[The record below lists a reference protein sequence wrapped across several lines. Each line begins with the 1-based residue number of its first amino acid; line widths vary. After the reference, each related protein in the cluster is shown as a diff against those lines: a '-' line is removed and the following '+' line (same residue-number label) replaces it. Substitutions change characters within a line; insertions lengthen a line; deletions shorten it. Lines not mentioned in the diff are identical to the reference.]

1 MTRFTLTGRAVQG
14 DPMKAGPQRKD
25 KSGVL
30 KFRKDGAPDAPF
42 FYAIAI
48 PKDPSKRFVIPGNP
62 SYEEEKAKVDAAA
75 RAAWPNMFNPQYQ
88 RPQGLNFE
96 ASLPM
101 DCSNPKFANKIQDG
115 DGYDENGKPN
125 NVKDGWAGCWVVKV
139 SNGFAPKVYEW
150 QNGWAELTP
159 HSERKIKL
167 GDYVTVSGTCESNQ
181 STESPGM
188 YMNFDTVSFEQ
199 EGELI
204 VAATSVDPNQAL
216 GARGG
221 NPPASGGA
229 GAAHAGGTG
238 GAAHGTGGSGTAS
251 GGSADQPYSGY
262 REDAAPPPPS
272 DDAPP
277 PPSGPEMTAKA
288 GGKSYESFIKAG
300 WNDEQLRKH
309 GYIA

>member
-1 MTRFTLTGRAVQG
+1 MTRFTFTGRAVQG
-14 DPMKAGPQRKD
+14 DPMKPGPQRKD

-30 KFRKDGAPDAPF
+30 KFRKDGQPDAPF
-42 FYAIAI
+42 YYAIAI
-48 PKDPSKRFVIPGNP
+48 PKDPAKRFVIPGNP

-75 RAAWPNMFNPQYQ
+75 RAAWPNLFQPNYQ

-101 DCSNPKFANKIQDG
+101 DCTSPKFANKIQDG
-115 DGYDENGKPN
+115 DGFDENGKPN
-125 NVKDGWAGCWVVKV
+125 NIKDGWAGCWVVKV

-150 QNGWAELTP
+150 ANGWVELTP
-159 HSERKIKL
+159 HSDRKIKL
-167 GDYVTVSGTCESNQ
+167 GDYVTVSGTCETNQ

-221 NPPASGGA
+221 NGQAPNSSAPAGGQSN
-229 GAAHAGGTG
+229 GAAGTS
-238 GAAHGTGGSGTAS
+238 GSGTAS
-251 GGSADQPYSGY
+251 DPSYSGY
-262 REDAAPPPPS
+262 REDAAPPPP
-272 DDAPP
+272 DGDAPP

-288 GGKSYESFIKAG
+288 GGKSYESFTKAG
-300 WNDEQLRKH
+300 WNDAQLRQH